1 MVSSAKEL
9 GPARSDVGLL
19 GVLKN
24 RMPVSHLGEV
34 LCWAEEC
41 PPRFMS
47 TCKLRM
53 WPYLERR
60 FCRCAG

>member
-34 LCWAEEC
+34 LCWAE
-41 PPRFMS
+41 
-47 TCKLRM
+47 
-53 WPYLERR
+53 
-60 FCRCAG
+60 